1 MQHSDNTT
9 SVTDPSGTFWSYN
22 KILAS
27 GTPRI
32 SSSIRANV
40 TQSQNSYDQAGNIT
54 QKIEKGLTT
63 KYTYDLTRNLET
75 SRTEAFGTAQE
86 RKTATTWHPDFSKP
100 TEIKEFSGGQVLR
113 VTTFSYDSNGNA
125 LSKTITDPQT
135 QEARTWSYKYNNFG
149 QLIKETNPQGQISS
163 YQYVESNG
171 NLLKTIS
178 ADGITT
184 DYSQHNADSQPQHIE
199 SSNGQSID
207 LVYDDTGRIIQ
218 QSSLSSNGHSLSWWQ
233 VLINNVYEA
242 FGTDVPY
249 TEDNQAPEVTES
261 VATQIATISYE
272 YDYVVY

>member
-32 SSSIRANV
+32 SSSIRANL

-63 KYTYDLTRNLET
+63 KYTYDFTRNLET
-75 SRTEAFGTAQE
+75 SRTEAVGTAQE

-135 QEARTWSYKYNNFG
+135 QEART
-149 QLIKETNPQGQISS
+149 
-163 YQYVESNG
+163 
-171 NLLKTIS
+171 
-178 ADGITT
+178 
-184 DYSQHNADSQPQHIE
+184 
-199 SSNGQSID
+199 
-207 LVYDDTGRIIQ
+207 
-218 QSSLSSNGHSLSWWQ
+218 
-233 VLINNVYEA
+233 
-242 FGTDVPY
+242 
-249 TEDNQAPEVTES
+249 
-261 VATQIATISYE
+261 
-272 YDYVVY
+272 